1 MDGMR
6 LRLNLAT
13 NPLETQRRFLVGSG
27 LVAFFAAVV
36 FLWLGWHVY
45 TVRKVDEEFRTRTE
59 KTRQEMAKLEV
70 QRQEL
75 DRFFHQ
81 EENAKL
87 HDRAAFI
94 NGILDAR
101 SFNWTQMFM
110 DLEHVLP
117 AGVRVI
123 SIEPKQVGSHV
134 EVKLNVGAASDEAA
148 LKFLH
153 ALEASKEFTEVQV
166 QTFAAQ
172 TTGPQSSDQ
181 KVLHLTTVYSR
192 T

>member
-1 MDGMR
+1 MR
-6 LRLNLAT
+6 LQLNLAT
-13 NPLETQRRFLVGSG
+13 KPLEPQRRFLVSTG
-27 LVAFFAAVV
+27 LVAFIAAIV
-36 FLWLGWHVY
+36 FLWIGWHVY
-45 TVRKVDEEFRTRTE
+45 TVRKVDEELRARTG

-70 QRQEL
+70 QRQDL

-87 HDRAAFI
+87 HDRADFI

-123 SIEPKQVGSHV
+123 SIEPKQVAGHV
-134 EVKLNVGAASDEAA
+134 EVKLNVGATSDEAA
-148 LKFLH
+148 WKFLR
-153 ALEASKEFTEVQV
+153 ALEASKEFTEVQL
-166 QTFAAQ
+166 QAE
-172 TTGPQSSDQ
+172 TTQASGTQSDQ
-181 KVLHLTTVYSR
+181 KVLQLTTVYLR

>member
-1 MDGMR
+1 MR

-13 NPLETQRRFLVGSG
+13 KPLETQRRFLVGSG
-27 LVAFFAAVV
+27 IVAFFAGIV

-45 TVRKVDEEFRTRTE
+45 SVRKVDEELRARTE
-59 KTRQEMAKLEV
+59 KTRQEMAKLEL

-87 HDRAAFI
+87 HDRADFI

-117 AGVRVI
+117 SGVRVI
-123 SIEPKQVGSHV
+123 SIEPKQVGGHV
-134 EVKLNVGAASDEAA
+134 EVKLSVGATSDEAA
-148 LKFLH
+148 YKFLH
-153 ALEASKEFTEVQV
+153 ALEESKEFSEVQLQAV
-166 QTFAAQ
+166 
-172 TTGPQSSDQ
+172 TTQASSPQSDQ
-181 KVLHLTTVYSR
+181 KVWQLTTVYLR

>member
-1 MDGMR
+1 MR
-6 LRLNLAT
+6 LRLNLAS

-27 LVAFFAAVV
+27 LVAFLAAVV

-110 DLEHVLP
+110 DLEHVMP

-123 SIEPKQVGSHV
+123 SIEPKQVGGHV
-134 EVKLNVGAASDEAA
+134 EVRLNVGATSDEAA

-172 TTGPQSSDQ
+172 ATASGTQSSDQ
-181 KVLHLTTVYSR
+181 KVLQLTTVYSR

>member
-13 NPLETQRRFLVGSG
+13 NPLETQRRFLVSSG
-27 LVAFFAAVV
+27 LVAFLAAAV

-45 TVRKVDEEFRTRTE
+45 IVRKVDEEFRTRTE

-110 DLEHVLP
+110 DLEHVMP

-134 EVKLNVGAASDEAA
+134 EVKLNVGATSDDAA
-148 LKFLH
+148 LKFLQ
-153 ALEASKEFTEVQV
+153 ALEASKVFTEVQM

-172 TTGPQSSDQ
+172 TTGLQSGDQ
-181 KVLHLTTVYSR
+181 KVLQLTTVYSR
-192 T
+192 I

>member
-1 MDGMR
+1 MR

-13 NPLETQRRFLVGSG
+13 KPLEAQRSFLVSSG
-27 LVAFFAAVV
+27 LAAFFAAIV

-45 TVRKVDEEFRTRTE
+45 TVRKVDEELRARTG
-59 KTRQEMAKLEV
+59 KTRQEMARLEV
-70 QRQEL
+70 QRQDL

-87 HDRAAFI
+87 HDRADFI

-123 SIEPKQVGSHV
+123 SIEPRQVGGHV
-134 EVKLNVGAASDEAA
+134 EVKLNVGATSDEAA

-153 ALEASKEFTEVQV
+153 ALEESKVFSEVQV
-166 QTFAAQ
+166 QTLAAQ
-172 TTGPQSSDQ
+172 ASGPLSGDQ
-181 KVLHLTTVYSR
+181 KVLQLTTVYLR

>member
-1 MDGMR
+1 MR

-13 NPLETQRRFLVGSG
+13 KPLEAQRSFLVSSG
-27 LVAFFAAVV
+27 LVAFIAAIV

-45 TVRKVDEEFRTRTE
+45 TVRKVDEELRARTG
-59 KTRQEMAKLEV
+59 KTRQEMARLEV

-87 HDRAAFI
+87 HDRADFI

-123 SIEPKQVGSHV
+123 SIEPKQVGGHV
-134 EVKLNVGAASDEAA
+134 EVKLNVGATSEEAA
-148 LKFLH
+148 LKFLR
-153 ALEASKEFTEVQV
+153 ALEASKEFTEVQLQNV
-166 QTFAAQ
+166 LAQ
-172 TTGPQSSDQ
+172 GSGPQSGDQ
-181 KVLHLTTVYSR
+181 KVWQLTAVYLR

>member
-1 MDGMR
+1 MR
-6 LRLNLAT
+6 LQLNLAT
-13 NPLETQRRFLVGSG
+13 KPLEPQRRFLVSTG
-27 LVAFFAAVV
+27 LVAFIAAIV

-45 TVRKVDEEFRTRTE
+45 TVRKVDEELRARTG

-70 QRQEL
+70 QRQDL

-87 HDRAAFI
+87 HDRADFI

-123 SIEPKQVGSHV
+123 SIEPKQVAGHV
-134 EVKLNVGAASDEAA
+134 EVKLNVGATSDEAA
-148 LKFLH
+148 WKFLR
-153 ALEASKEFTEVQV
+153 ALEASKEFTEVQL
-166 QTFAAQ
+166 QAE
-172 TTGPQSSDQ
+172 TTQASGTQSDQ
-181 KVLHLTTVYSR
+181 KVLQLTTVYLR